1 MTKAIPVEPAGFS
14 DRPDSCNVTRMTT
27 DLSPKVAIVTG
38 STQGLGA
45 DIARGLAAQGARV
58 VVLGRRAA
66 EADAVRA
73 GLGSDGLAVEADITD
88 DEQIARAVRL
98 TLERFGRIDIL
109 VNNACIYVDRG
120 LASSRDEWLQTL
132 NVNLVSAAL
141 FAQQVAPHL
150 PRGGVIVNI
159 GSVGGK
165 FGSAGRVLY
174 PASKAALLQ
183 LTRSLAAT
191 LAPQGV
197 RVVTVSPAWT
207 WGPSVEQ
214 MAGGSR
220 AKADEVGAHFHPLGR
235 VGNGA
240 EVAAAVAFVCSDAA
254 AWITGCDIPVDGGY
268 SMLGPDQGVSPRVW
282 FERLAPASGAS
293 S

>member
-1 MTKAIPVEPAGFS
+1 
-14 DRPDSCNVTRMTT
+14 MTT

-66 EADAVRA
+66 EADAVLA
-73 GLGSDGLAVEADITD
+73 GLGSDGLAIEADITD
-88 DEQIARAVRL
+88 DDQIARAVRL

-165 FGSAGRVLY
+165 FGSAGRALY

-214 MAGGSR
+214 LAGGSR
-220 AKADEVGAHFHPLGR
+220 AKADQVGAHFHPLGR
-235 VGNGA
+235 VGDGA

-254 AWITGCDIPVDGGY
+254 SWISGCDIPVDGGY

-282 FERLAPASGAS
+282 FERLAPAPGGS

>member
-1 MTKAIPVEPAGFS
+1 MAS
-14 DRPDSCNVTRMTT
+14 
-27 DLSPKVAIVTG
+27 DLSGKVALVTG

-45 DIARGLAAQGARV
+45 DIARGLAASGAHV
-58 VVLGRRAA
+58 VVIGRRLAQGQAVAA
-66 EADAVRA
+66 S
-73 GLGSDGLAVEADITD
+73 LGPMALAIEADITD
-88 DEQIARAVRL
+88 DAHIDRTVRT
-98 TLERFGRIDIL
+98 TLERYGRIDLL
-109 VNNACIYVDRG
+109 VNNACTYADRG
-120 LASSRDEWLQTL
+120 IASTRDEWLHTL

-159 GSVGGK
+159 GSTGGK
-165 FGSAGRVLY
+165 FGAAGRALY

-214 MAGGSR
+214 LAGGDR
-220 AKADEVGAHFHPLGR
+220 AKADAIGARLHPLGR
-235 VGNGA
+235 VGDGA

-254 AWITGCDIPVDGGY
+254 SWITGIDLPVDGGY
-268 SMLGPDQGVSPRVW
+268 SMLGPDQGASPRTW
-282 FERLAPASGAS
+282 FERLGGAAPASGS
-293 S
+293 G